1 MQSSNGDAKFL
12 EPWYPIESN
21 NEMFERELYNE
32 ICKDHILYGK
42 KVKAIARR
50 HDCDDVLFLLLNL
63 EPKVAVVH
71 LTYSISKEMDPSWPR
86 TKIYGDIQKWA
97 IESMMPQHRELIE
110 TEGDNY

>member
-1 MQSSNGDAKFL
+1 MQSSNGNVKFL

-32 ICKDHILYGK
+32 ICKDHILYGI

-63 EPKVAVVH
+63 EPQVAVVH
-71 LTYSISKEMDPSWPR
+71 LTYSISKETDPSWPR
-86 TKIYGDIQKWA
+86 TKIYGDIQKWT
-97 IESMMPQHRELIE
+97 IESMMPQHQELIE
-110 TEGDNY
+110 AEGDNY